1 MALSKK
7 TKVILMV
14 AALLALAGAAI
25 YYYQQKKKKDAAVE
39 LDKDGNIITKTTQ
52 PGEAAGLMRKLA

>member
-39 LDKDGNIITKTTQ
+39 LDKDGNIITKPTQ
-52 PGEAAGLMRKLA
+52 TSEPTLMRKLA